1 VANVRTVRHSRIA
14 HQALFGSST
23 PARFETY
30 PSRADLTA
38 VLIDDDPAR
47 MVEGYRLRYQVYCI
61 ERGFLDPAKYPDGL
75 ERDEF
80 DRYSLHLGVLDRE
93 GTLRATSRLIQVS
106 VLGLP
111 LFRHC
116 EIFAAQETE
125 VYRPTNR
132 VAEVSRLCMSR
143 DPAERRLDRG
153 AVIPTMYRALYQ
165 FSKRAGFTHWLV
177 ATERGLHRLLTNFGF
192 PFRPVGPH
200 IDYFGPVAPYL
211 MDFQEFEQILLSGAR
226 SNMTTF
232 FLDGLEPQFYPA
244 ACIGVV

>member
-1 VANVRTVRHSRIA
+1 M
-14 HQALFGSST
+14 
-23 PARFETY
+23 
-30 PSRADLTA
+30 DLS
-38 VLIDDDPAR
+38 
-47 MVEGYRLRYQVYCI
+47 YRLRYQVYCV
-61 ERGFLDPAKYPDGL
+61 ERAFLQAGNYPDQR

-93 GTLRATSRLIQVS
+93 GRLKATSRLIQIS
-106 VLGLP
+106 VFGLP

-116 EIFAAQETE
+116 QLFPDETE

-143 DPAERRLDRG
+143 QLAEPGGGR
-153 AVIPTMYRALYQ
+153 AVVIPTMYRTLYQ
-165 FSKRAGFTHWLV
+165 VSKRAGFTHWLV

-211 MDFQEFEQILLSGAR
+211 MDFQEFDQILLSGTRRNLA
-226 SNMTTF
+226 T
-232 FLDGLEPQFYPA
+232 FLDGLEPEFHPGGLRAGAFQ
-244 ACIGVV
+244 

>member
-1 VANVRTVRHSRIA
+1 MLLD
-14 HQALFGSST
+14 Q
-23 PARFETY
+23 
-30 PSRADLTA
+30 
-38 VLIDDDPAR
+38 DPTLLDKS
-47 MVEGYRLRYQVYCI
+47 YRLRYQVYCI
-61 ERGFLDPAKYPDGL
+61 ERGFLDAAKYPDRL

-80 DRYSLHLGVLDRE
+80 DRYSLHLGVLDRD
-93 GTLRATSRLIQVS
+93 GDLKATSRLIQVS

-116 EIFAAQETE
+116 EIFATQETE

-132 VAEVSRLCMSR
+132 IAEVSRLCMSR
-143 DPAERRLDRG
+143 QVAERRTDRA

-200 IDYFGPVAPYL
+200 IDYFGPVAPYI
-211 MDFQEFEQILLSGAR
+211 MDFQEFDLILLSGAR
-226 SNMTTF
+226 PHLATF
-232 FLDGLEPQFYPA
+232 MDGLEPEFHPA
-244 ACIGVV
+244 ACMGVV

>member
-1 VANVRTVRHSRIA
+1 VANANTIGPADIEHQPASDWSGSHTEIDPSRIEFTA
-14 HQALFGSST
+14 AL
-23 PARFETY
+23 
-30 PSRADLTA
+30 L
-38 VLIDDDPAR
+38 DDDPDLLD
-47 MVEGYRLRYQVYCI
+47 ESYRLRFLVYCV
-61 ERGFLDPAKYPDGL
+61 ERGFLDPANYPDRL

-80 DRYSLHLGVLDRE
+80 DRYSLHLGVLDSE
-93 GTLRATSRLIQVS
+93 GQLRATSRLVQVS
-106 VLGLP
+106 LLGLP

-116 EIFAAQETE
+116 AIFSDRESE

-143 DPAERRLDRG
+143 DVAEGRADRA

-200 IDYFGPVAPYL
+200 IDYFGPVAPYI
-211 MDFQEFEQILLSGAR
+211 MDFQEFESILLSGSRPHLA
-226 SNMTTF
+226 T
-232 FLDGLEPQFYPA
+232 FLDGLEPQYYPA
-244 ACIGVV
+244 ACMGVV

>member
-1 VANVRTVRHSRIA
+1 MLLDHD
-14 HQALFGSST
+14 
-23 PARFETY
+23 P
-30 PSRADLTA
+30 DLM
-38 VLIDDDPAR
+38 DKS
-47 MVEGYRLRYQVYCI
+47 YRLRYQVYCI
-61 ERGFLDPAKYPDGL
+61 ERGFLDPAKYPDRL

-80 DRYSLHLGVLDRE
+80 DRYSLHLGVLDRD
-93 GTLRATSRLIQVS
+93 GSLKATSRLIQVS

-116 EIFAAQETE
+116 EIFATQETE

-132 VAEVSRLCMSR
+132 IAEVSRLCMSR
-143 DPAERRLDRG
+143 QVAARRTDRA

-200 IDYFGPVAPYL
+200 IDYFGPVAPYI
-211 MDFQEFEQILLSGAR
+211 MDFQEFDLILLSGAR
-226 SNMTTF
+226 PHLAT
-232 FLDGLEPQFYPA
+232 FLDGLEPEFHPA
-244 ACIGVV
+244 CMGVV